1 MIEFV
6 IPKKLKVEEERE
18 EKDYYYAR
26 FSLSPL
32 ERGYAITI
40 GNALRRVLLS
50 SIPSLAIIGIRFIKP
65 EKYHEYDYIEGV
77 KEDILDIILNLK
89 KVQFRVNVT
98 VKDTI
103 KMEVEKKGPGELV
116 AGDIKTPAGIEVA
129 NPDLHIATLN
139 SKADL
144 FFEVYAEVGK
154 GFVPVS
160 EREEKPEV
168 GWIPIDGVFSPVI
181 KVNFLTE
188 NVRVGKRTDYD
199 KLILEIWTKKSIRP
213 EEALKKAA
221 DILINHFKIVT
232 EGLPELKISE
242 EYIIASEEEEA
253 EIPIVEHE
261 EENRE
266 NLDVY
271 NKKIDELELSVRSL
285 NCLKRAK
292 IETIGDLLSKT
303 EEELLKIKNFGQ
315 KSLDEVKEKLKEKF
329 GLELRKGE

>member
-18 EKDYYYAR
+18 ERNYYYAR

-50 SIPSLAIIGIRFIKP
+50 SIPSLAIVGVRFIKP

-89 KVQFRVNVT
+89 KVQFRVNVA
-98 VKDTI
+98 VKGTI

-160 EREEKPEV
+160 EREERPDV

-213 EEALKKAA
+213 EEALRKAA

-242 EYIIASEEEEA
+242 EYIITSEEEET
-253 EIPIVEHE
+253 EIPAVEHE

-271 NKKIDELELSVRSL
+271 NRKIDELELSVRSL

>member
-18 EKDYYYAR
+18 ERDYYYSR

-50 SIPSLAIIGIRFIKP
+50 SIPSLAIVGVRFIKP

-89 KVQFRVNVT
+89 KVQFRINVT
-98 VKDTI
+98 VKGTI

-116 AGDIKTPAGIEVA
+116 AGDIKTPAGIEVV

-160 EREEKPEV
+160 EREERPDV

-213 EEALKKAA
+213 EEALRKAA

-242 EYIIASEEEEA
+242 EYIITSEEEEA
-253 EIPIVEHE
+253 EVPASEHE
-261 EENRE
+261 EEHRE
-266 NLDVY
+266 NSDVY
-271 NKKIDELELSVRSL
+271 NRKIDELELSVRSL

>member
-18 EKDYYYAR
+18 EKDYHYAR

-50 SIPSLAIIGIRFIKP
+50 SIPSLAIIGVRFIKP

-98 VKDTI
+98 VKGTI

-160 EREEKPEV
+160 EREERPDV

-213 EEALKKAA
+213 EEALRKAA

-242 EYIIASEEEEA
+242 EYIITSDEEEA
-253 EIPIVEHE
+253 EIPAVDHE

-271 NKKIDELELSVRSL
+271 NRKIDELELSVRSL

>member
-50 SIPSLAIIGIRFIKP
+50 SIPSLAIVGVRFIKP

-98 VKDTI
+98 VKGTI

-160 EREEKPEV
+160 EREERPDV

-213 EEALKKAA
+213 EEALRKAA

-242 EYIIASEEEEA
+242 EYIITSEEEEA
-253 EIPIVEHE
+253 EIPAVDHE

-271 NKKIDELELSVRSL
+271 NRKIDELELSVRSL

>member
-6 IPKKLKVEEERE
+6 IPKKLKMEEERE

-50 SIPSLAIIGIRFIKP
+50 SIPSLAIVGIRFIKP

-98 VKDTI
+98 VKGTI

-160 EREEKPEV
+160 EREERPDV

-213 EEALKKAA
+213 EEALRKAA

-242 EYIIASEEEEA
+242 EYIITSEEEEA

-271 NKKIDELELSVRSL
+271 NRKIDELELSVRSL

>member
-1 MIEFV
+1 
-6 IPKKLKVEEERE
+6 
-18 EKDYYYAR
+18 
-26 FSLSPL
+26 
-32 ERGYAITI
+32 
-40 GNALRRVLLS
+40 
-50 SIPSLAIIGIRFIKP
+50 
-65 EKYHEYDYIEGV
+65 
-77 KEDILDIILNLK
+77 
-89 KVQFRVNVT
+89 
-98 VKDTI
+98 
-103 KMEVEKKGPGELV
+103 
-116 AGDIKTPAGIEVA
+116 
-129 NPDLHIATLN
+129 
-139 SKADL
+139 
-144 FFEVYAEVGK
+144 VGK

-160 EREEKPEV
+160 EREERPDV

-213 EEALKKAA
+213 EEALRKAA

-242 EYIIASEEEEA
+242 EYIITSEEEEA
-253 EIPIVEHE
+253 EIPAVDHE

-271 NKKIDELELSVRSL
+271 NRKIDELELSVRSL